1 MISRTKIF
9 DIFEKVMY
17 IVWIPDEKI
26 RQDKIV
32 KDKNNNKLNRI
43 DKIKLGL
50 DEEDIK
56 KNNII

>member
-32 KDKNNNKLNRI
+32 KDKNSNKLNRI

>member
-1 MISRTKIF
+1 
-9 DIFEKVMY
+9 MY

-32 KDKNNNKLNRI
+32 KDKNSNKLNRI